1 MTDDASVGSLIIDAQ
16 NTILVIGSDSDVVRL
31 VVGKNTQ
38 AICYES
44 DCSAE
49 SITVPDGYV
58 ADSVDPTVL
67 VDPSSGEEVDA
78 DAYVF
83 IPIPSVFGVIE
94 SRPRSN
100 SFLNAKI
107 N

>member
-1 MTDDASVGSLIIDAQ
+1 MTDDANVGSLTIKAQ
-16 NTILVIGSDSDVVRL
+16 NTVLKITDSARLVI
-31 VVGKNTQ
+31 GKNTQ

-58 ADSVDPTVL
+58 ADPVNPSVL